1 MELGERVGGVL
12 KPSAGGGQ
20 VGLGPFASFDGP
32 GVVTGQLGA
41 VGTENTF
48 IRRRRGHGEGG
59 IYQRK
64 RDGMWVGT
72 VELGWHDGK
81 RKRKTVT
88 AKTRKLVTARLREA
102 QKRVDEGMVVLD
114 DRRLLADFLDTWLK
128 EVVKPSVRPRTY
140 GSYETVVRIHLAP
153 TLGHLRLNQLR
164 PQHVQRLLADKTTTG
179 LSARTVEYI
188 WSILRRALKVAV
200 QWDLVARNVADQVTP
215 PRPVHKEIIPL
226 SIPEIQLV
234 LGEAT
239 TSMRYG
245 AAVTLALTTGMRRGE
260 ILGLQ
265 WDDIDFTD
273 DSARLRVRRTLQ
285 RIDGQLQC
293 GEPKSSKSRRT
304 ITLTSL
310 ATKALQRQ
318 RVAQA
323 QERLAAG
330 ELWASE
336 GYVFATPLG
345 HPVDPRN
352 FHRSWHS
359 LLDRV
364 GLDRRPLH
372 ETRHS
377 AASVMLSSGVP
388 LKTVQETLG
397 HSSIQLT
404 ADLYGHVMPGDADRV
419 ADAVDKALRA

>member
-1 MELGERVGGVL
+1 MTNTKEYDIDQENHEETVGV
-12 KPSAGGGQ
+12 
-20 VGLGPFASFDGP
+20 
-32 GVVTGQLGA
+32 
-41 VGTENTF
+41 TENPIT
-48 IRRRRGHGEGG
+48 RRRRGHGEGG
-59 IYQRK
+59 IHQRK
-64 RDGMWVGT
+64 RDGIWVGT
-72 VELGWHDGK
+72 VELGWQDGK

-102 QKRVDEGMVVLD
+102 QKRVDEGMTVLD
-114 DRRLLADFLDTWLK
+114 DRRLLADFLDTWLE

-140 GSYETVVRIHLAP
+140 ESYSSMVRIHLVP
-153 TLGHLRLNQLR
+153 TLGQLRLNQLKA
-164 PQHVQRLLADKTTTG
+164 QHVQRLLADKTATG
-179 LSARTVEYI
+179 LSARSVEYI
-188 WSILRRALKVAV
+188 WLVLRRALKLAV
-200 QWDLVARNVADQVTP
+200 RWDLVARNIAEQVTP
-215 PRPVHKEIIPL
+215 PRPVHTEVTPL
-226 SIPEIQLV
+226 SIPEIHLV
-234 LGEAT
+234 LDEAGT
-239 TSMRYG
+239 MRYG

-265 WDDIDFTD
+265 WDDIDYAD
-273 DSARLRVRRTLQ
+273 GSARLRVCRTLQ

-293 GEPKSSKSRRT
+293 GDPKSAKSRRS
-304 ITLTSL
+304 ITLTSI
-310 ATKALQRQ
+310 AINALHRQ

-323 QERLAAG
+323 EERLAAG
-330 ELWASE
+330 ELWVSE

-372 ETRHS
+372 EARHT
-377 AASVMLSSGVP
+377 AASLMLSSGVA

-404 ADLYGHVMPGDADRV
+404 ADLYGHLMPGDADRV
-419 ADAVDKALRA
+419 AYAVDKALGA